1 MAELN
6 SDYPVGFPSG
16 RTIGPARVVD
26 HDDRA
31 DTPPRSASLFL
42 PPNATPIGWIL
53 LLLIALGALAYG
65 LSEIITS
72 YSAQLRDF
80 ERLGDGFWRAI
91 SVPGAIA
98 VAGLVVAAICIRK
111 LTLQPE
117 RRAAYLVLQ
126 RGNLGEPRHGTVTG
140 FNIDY
145 GENGAARYQLGVDVD
160 GGTPQVFGAAL
171 GGSAH
176 RSGRSAEV
184 WRPGVGVAT
193 HAAHHDCATRTAI
206 KAARLVKLS

>member
-6 SDYPVGFPSG
+6 SDYPVGIPSG

-160 GGTPQVFGAAL
+160 GEHLKFSEP
-171 GGSAH
+171 
-176 RSGRSAEV
+176 RSVEVRIDQADLPKSGDPVWVWPLTQRTMIAQLEPRSRRRA
-184 WRPGVGVAT
+184 
-193 HAAHHDCATRTAI
+193 
-206 KAARLVKLS
+206 SS